1 MIDKRVFY
9 TAAGAAAIL
18 LICLSVQGCDLQK
31 MVDVDVPTGVQKSI
45 DAPEDVSLAD
55 SAYVW
60 DQWQNWVSANSEA
73 FARNIEDGKQRI
85 ALIENVTALGMGALG
100 EVSGSF
106 PGGALLF
113 SGLSLLT
120 GWFLKRPNEDKV
132 VAKEKEDSYN
142 AGIEK
147 GKEIAQQLKAA
158 INSEG
163 TSNDS

>member
-1 MIDKRVFY
+1 MIDKKVFY
-9 TAAGAAAIL
+9 AGFAAVGIL
-18 LICLSVQGCDLQK
+18 GLCLTVQGCDLQK
-31 MVDVDVPTGVQKSI
+31 IVDVDVPAGVQQSI

-55 SAYVW
+55 SEYVW
-60 DQWQNWVSANSEA
+60 DQWQNWVTANSEA

-85 ALIENVTALGMGALG
+85 ALIENVTAMGMGALG

-113 SGLSLLT
+113 SGLSLMT

-142 AGIEK
+142 AGLER
-147 GKEIAQQLKAA
+147 GKQLAETVKEM
-158 INSEG
+158 IS
-163 TSNDS
+163 